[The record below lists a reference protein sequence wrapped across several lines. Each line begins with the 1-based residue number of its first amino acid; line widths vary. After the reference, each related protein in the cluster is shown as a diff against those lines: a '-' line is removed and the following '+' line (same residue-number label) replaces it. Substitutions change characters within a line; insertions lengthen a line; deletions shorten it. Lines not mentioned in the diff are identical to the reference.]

1 MSVSLPDRAC
11 IAPEGIRFQSQIQ
24 QLKDRNLHA
33 ARSRAARQIARE
45 ALKRNRFF
53 GNEAKRLASPTP
65 SGRNQAS
72 WNRPHLNAMLS
83 NAMPSRLLA
92 QNYSRAPEATGFR
105 DLQCGVEDRSVFA
118 RPTFARVAHPY
129 MERFRYGACSV
140 VEQIG
145 RRHLVARHRNH
156 RVAHRLQRIS
166 TFGVARKGAR
176 RTMECIA
183 VVFHIEHRVGPE

>member
-1 MSVSLPDRAC
+1 MPRDRGQRDKLPER
-11 IAPEGIRFQSQIQ
+11 P
-24 QLKDRNLHA
+24 L
-33 ARSRAARQIARE
+33 RE
-45 ALKRNRFF
+45 TVFF
-53 GNEAKRLASPTP
+53 GTEAKRLGVLFRQAGIRLRGTGPIQTRCLCGFWCRIIREHLKQQVFGIFNAASKIVAF
-65 SGRNQAS
+65 S
-72 WNRPHLNAMLS
+72 
-83 NAMPSRLLA
+83 
-92 QNYSRAPEATGFR
+92 
-105 DLQCGVEDRSVFA
+105 

-145 RRHLVARHRNH
+145 RCHLVARHRNH

-176 RTMECIA
+176 RTMKCIA